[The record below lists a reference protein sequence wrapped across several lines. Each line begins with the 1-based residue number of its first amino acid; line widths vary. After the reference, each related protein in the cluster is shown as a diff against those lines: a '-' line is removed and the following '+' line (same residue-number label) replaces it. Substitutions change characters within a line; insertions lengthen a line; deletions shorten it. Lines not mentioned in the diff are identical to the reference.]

1 MKAISK
7 RTKTEMRVAAQK
19 NSGAGKSAFET
30 RLMNELKGSNFGY
43 ESIKLEYTKT
53 HKYVPD
59 FILYEPCIIV
69 EAKGLFDLED
79 RSKMVAVK
87 KAYPDLDIRLV
98 FQNANTKIHK
108 GSKITYGAWAQK
120 HGFKYASSS
129 IPAEWLKETPTEE
142 SRQAFFI
149 VTEKLES
156 DR

>member
-1 MKAISK
+1 
-7 RTKTEMRVAAQK
+7 MRVAAQK
-19 NSGAGKSAFET
+19 NGGSGKSAFET

-59 FILYEPCIIV
+59 FILYEPCIVV

-79 RSKMVAVK
+79 RSKMAAIK
-87 KAYPDLDIRLV
+87 KAYPSLDIRIV

-129 IPAEWLKETPTEE
+129 IPAEWLKETPTKE
-142 SRQAFFI
+142 SRQAFI
-149 VTEKLES
+149 TVIRGEQYGKM
-156 DR
+156 